1 MFWRAISGQ
10 VNRWRKETL
19 GLRSTTLER
28 MESHKVPFLYNFSPS
43 IVPMPMDWFE
53 WVHITGYWFLD
64 EGKDEK
70 VEVDQGLV
78 KFLERGRRLG
88 KKIVYIGFGS
98 VNVPLGLF

>member
-1 MFWRAISGQ
+1 
-10 VNRWRKETL
+10 
-19 GLRSTTLER
+19 
-28 MESHKVPFLYNFSPS
+28 
-43 IVPMPMDWFE
+43 MDWFE